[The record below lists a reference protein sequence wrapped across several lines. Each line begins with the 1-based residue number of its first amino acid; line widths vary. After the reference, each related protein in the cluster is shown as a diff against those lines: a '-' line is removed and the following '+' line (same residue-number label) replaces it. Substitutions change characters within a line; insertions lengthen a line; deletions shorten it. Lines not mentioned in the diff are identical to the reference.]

1 MISLFR
7 KIRQK
12 LLSHLSAG
20 NAGNRVTRYIAYA
33 IGEIFLVVI
42 GILIALSI
50 NNWNESSKLRAK
62 EAILLS
68 EMKSNLQSDLLDL
81 EYNISGN
88 QKRITSNEV
97 ILATLREER
106 PFHDSLKPYFG
117 NIFGNF
123 QLSENTASWENLKS
137 VGLDLISDDSLRN
150 RISNLYSTRYPYLEN
165 TEKGVDDGYQWNY
178 FYPMVLENLSMDTVW
193 VSASPQDYEALV
205 RNKKFQ
211 EVLKMNLFIRNFQ
224 QNQYEE
230 IKEIVMRL
238 IAQIDMHLAHL
249 NE

>member
-1 MISLFR
+1 MIKFFR

-12 LLSHLSAG
+12 LLRDLPTGQVG
-20 NAGNRVTRYIAYA
+20 NKVTRYLAYA

-42 GILIALSI
+42 GILIALQI
-50 NNWNESSKLRAK
+50 NNSNESSKLRAK

-81 EYNISGN
+81 EYNIIGN
-88 QKRITSNEV
+88 RERLVSNEV
-97 ILATLREER
+97 ILTALREKR
-106 PFHDSLKPYFG
+106 VFHDSLKTHFG
-117 NIFGNF
+117 KIFGNY
-123 QLSENTASWENLKS
+123 QLGENTASWENLKS

-150 RISNLYSTRYPYLEN
+150 RISFLYSTRYVYLEN

-224 QNQYEE
+224 QDQYEE

-238 IAQIDMHLAHL
+238 IAQIDRHLVHL

>member
-12 LLSHLSAG
+12 LLTE
-20 NAGNRVTRYIAYA
+20 NRGTRYLVYA

-42 GILIALSI
+42 GILIALQI
-50 NNWNESSKLRAK
+50 NNANESSKLRVK
-62 EAILLS
+62 EAVLLG

-88 QKRITSNEV
+88 QKRISSNEV
-97 ILATLREER
+97 ILTALEEKR
-106 PFHDSLKPYFG
+106 PLHDSLKPHFG

-150 RISNLYSTRYPYLEN
+150 RISYLYSTRYVYLEN
-165 TEKGVDDGYQWNY
+165 TEKDLDDGYQWNY
-178 FYPMVLENLSMDTVW
+178 FYPMVLENLTMDKIW
-193 VSASPQDYEALV
+193 VSASPKDYEALL
-205 RNKKFQ
+205 RNREFN

-224 QNQYEE
+224 QDQY
-230 IKEIVMRL
+230 KEIQEIVVGL
-238 IAQIDMHLAHL
+238 IAQIDKHLAHL
-249 NE
+249 ND